1 MAEHSLKAKKEGIDS
16 DALLTVRQCAKLIG
30 VSERTISNWVSSKK
44 LPAFK
49 IKHVIRFRRE
59 AVQAFI
65 DSNSEPIQ

>member
-1 MAEHSLKAKKEGIDS
+1 MAFMAEQVKADS

-30 VSERTISNWVSSKK
+30 VSERTIANWVSSKK

-49 IKHVIRFRRE
+49 VGHVIRFRRE

-65 DSNSEPIQ
+65 EANSDPVR